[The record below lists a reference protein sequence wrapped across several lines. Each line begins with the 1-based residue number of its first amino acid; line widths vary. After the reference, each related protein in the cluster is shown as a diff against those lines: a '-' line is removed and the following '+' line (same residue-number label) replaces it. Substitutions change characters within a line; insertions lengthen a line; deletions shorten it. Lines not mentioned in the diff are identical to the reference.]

1 MNRGEPS
8 FNAASALSTKGSEAE
23 EDLMWRANVRSR
35 ELMTM
40 GWIRKDGSI
49 GIVLS
54 GIEVIL
60 PRKSISRSHVHSRG
74 NFPDE
79 IKVLKK
85 KGPASLSSRE
95 FAQVF

>member
-40 GWIRKDGSI
+40 GSGRMG
-49 GIVLS
+49 VL
-54 GIEVIL
+54 
-60 PRKSISRSHVHSRG
+60 
-74 NFPDE
+74 
-79 IKVLKK
+79 
-85 KGPASLSSRE
+85 ALSSVVSR
-95 FAQVF
+95 